1 MDITFHL
8 TCNFYPPIPHDIQ
21 RSCQAFFDVLRE
33 QAGAWTDGEEY
44 FIDNEDALD
53 MEWSLPN
60 GATVTGRKMLDELR
74 LWDALYIEQ
83 ELV

>member
-21 RSCQAFFDVLRE
+21 LSCQAFFDVLRE
-33 QAGAWTDGEEY
+33 KAGAWTDGEEY
-44 FIDNEDALD
+44 FIDNEDVLD
-53 MEWSLPN
+53 MEWLLPN

-74 LWDALYIEQ
+74 LWDALYVEE